1 MTPEHA
7 ARIRGAC
14 DALGDALIAAMSES
28 STAPMPD
35 RLLSVEEA
43 AEAIGVTRSTL
54 YEHVLPQLKTVRVG
68 RRVLIPSRAVDDYIA
83 AQSVGGT
90 A

>member
-1 MTPEHA
+1 MTQDHA
-7 ARIRGAC
+7 GRIRAAC
-14 DALGDALIAAMSES
+14 EALGDALIAAVAET
-28 STAPMPD
+28 STAPLPD

-54 YEHVLPQLKTVRVG
+54 YEHVLPVLRTVRVG
-68 RRVLIPSRAVDDYIA
+68 RRVLVPSRAVDDYIA

-90 A
+90 K